1 MNSVQIIGRL
11 TRENELRYSASGT
24 AVLRNT
30 IAVNRKF
37 KKDESDFISILA
49 FQKTAELITN
59 HINKGEQLGIEG
71 HIQTGSYEKDGKKV
85 YTTEVVVDNI
95 TFIGSKGSNNG
106 GNGQGNTNT
115 SNGGNSRSQ
124 GNTEINDD
132 PFSNGGK
139 AIDISDDD
147 LPF

>member
-1 MNSVQIIGRL
+1 MEKQLIGGITLNTVSLIGRL
-11 TRENELRYSASGT
+11 VRENELRYSPSGT

-49 FQKTAELITN
+49 FKQTAELIAN

-71 HIQTGSYEKDGKKV
+71 HITTGSYEKDGRKI

-95 TFIGSKGSNNG
+95 TFIGSKGGS
-106 GNGQGNTNT
+106 NTNT
-115 SNGGNSRSQ
+115 SGNQTNSNTGGSRAS
-124 GNTEINDD
+124 DD
-132 PFSNGGK
+132 PFAGQ
-139 AIDISDDD
+139 SDLDESD

>member
-11 TRENELRYSASGT
+11 VRENELRYSASGV
-24 AVLRNT
+24 AVLKNT

-49 FQKTAELITN
+49 FKQTAELIAN

-71 HIQTGSYEKDGKKV
+71 YIQTGSYKKDGKKI

-95 TFIGSKGSNNG
+95 TFVGSKNN
-106 GNGQGNTNT
+106 
-115 SNGGNSRSQ
+115 SQ
-124 GNTEINDD
+124 GNTSGNQ
-132 PFSNGGK
+132 SN
-139 AIDISDDD
+139 ANISQQK
-147 LPF
+147 L